1 MRQASSPK
9 VHKRVVLRMSSDN
22 SNYNPLDIYKDICN
36 NIRVTDDISFKLL
49 GIVPL
54 ASGAGSGALTILE
67 KCKLLEGYTH
77 PELVVVGL
85 SALGALIT
93 FGLFRWEIRNIQKC
107 LWLIA
112 RAVNFETEILHQEN
126 LQFSGMAKEE
136 HLDAKTMDD
145 IRVPSLLKT
154 PWGKTQSEKL
164 VYLASIGAWLVPL
177 WLAMYKFS
185 VSSR

>member
-1 MRQASSPK
+1 
-9 VHKRVVLRMSSDN
+9 MSSDN
-22 SNYNPLDIYKDICN
+22 SNYNLLDIYKDICN

-54 ASGAGSGALTILE
+54 ASGADSGALTILE
-67 KCKLLEGYTH
+67 KSKLLEGSH

-93 FGLFRWEIRNIQKC
+93 LGLFRWEIRNIQKC

-112 RAVNFETEILHQEN
+112 RAANFETEILHQKN
-126 LQFSGMAKEE
+126 LQFSGMAKKE

-145 IRVPSLLKT
+145 IPVPSLLKT

-177 WLAMYKFS
+177 GLAMYKFS
-185 VSSR
+185 VSFRWRVLT